1 MKIHNIYLK
10 TLGLFFIFYTGV
22 SGESN
27 SYICKQIKN
36 NKYIP
41 FKKRIIHY
49 GCKNNGLNNPYV
61 VFAKDIL
68 RKYIYIFNVVVI
80 YILLNI

>member
-1 MKIHNIYLK
+1 MKIYLK

-22 SGESN
+22 TGVTGKSN
-27 SYICKQIKN
+27 SNICKQIKN
-36 NKYIP
+36 NKYIS
-41 FKKRIIHY
+41 FKKRIIHH
-49 GCKNNGLNNPYV
+49 GCKNNRLNNPH
-61 VFAKDIL
+61 DIL